1 MKNLCRI
8 IALLLAI
15 VTAFMVISC
24 ENEKPTD
31 DSINKRPGKD
41 TDVDTSVNEFISD
54 PTERCYK
61 GNTAY
66 VYDGYLYAYV
76 RPQGEIIAI
85 LNKYNLNDAG
95 SVEELT
101 GVPVCSD
108 VLCEHN
114 DEDCPLYA
122 KALPYYIAIDEYET
136 EKNGGAP
143 IIYVASNS
151 QIFLYNSAK
160 TNRE

>member
-54 PTERCYK
+54 TTERCYK
-61 GNTAY
+61 GDTAC
-66 VYDGYLYAYV
+66 VYADYLYTYV
-76 RPQGEIIAI
+76 AETPPYIIF
-85 LNKYNLNDAG
+85 NKFNLNDAG
-95 SVEELT
+95 NVKELS

-114 DEDCPLYA
+114 NEDCPLYV
-122 KALPYYIAIDEYET
+122 KALRNFVVIDEYET